1 MTAFIV
7 SFTVWAL
14 LHSLTASRRFKTWAR
29 RQIGE
34 RAYEGLY
41 RLAYNLFA
49 ILTILPVL
57 YILWT
62 QVPARVVW
70 RIPAPFHWGAIA
82 IQGIGLIGLL
92 VAVMQTDV
100 WEFAGIRQ
108 AINYLSGSER
118 IQPRGE
124 LVTGGA
130 YALVRHPLYFFSML
144 LIWFNPLVTVQTLIM
159 NILFTIYFWA
169 GSRVE
174 ERRLADTFGEEYEA
188 YREQVPHL
196 IPLKWPGNLIN
207 RETQR

>member
-1 MTAFIV
+1 MTALII
-7 SFTVWAL
+7 SFTLWAL
-14 LHSLTASRRFKTWAR
+14 GHSLTAGRRFKALVR

-49 ILTILPVL
+49 VLTLLPVL
-57 YILWT
+57 YVLWT

-70 RIPAPFHWGAIA
+70 QIPAPFHWGAIA
-82 IQGIGLIGLL
+82 VQGIGVIGLI
-92 VAVMQTDV
+92 VALLQTDV

-108 AINYLSGSER
+108 AVNYLSGSER

-130 YALVRHPLYFFSML
+130 YALVRHPLYFFSL
-144 LIWFNPLVTVQTLIM
+144 LVIWFNPVITVQALFA
-159 NILFTIYFWA
+159 NILATIYLWA

-174 ERRLADTFGEEYEA
+174 ERRLADTFGQKYEA
-188 YREQVPHL
+188 YRERVPHL
-196 IPLKWPGNLIN
+196 IPLKWPGN
-207 RETQR
+207 